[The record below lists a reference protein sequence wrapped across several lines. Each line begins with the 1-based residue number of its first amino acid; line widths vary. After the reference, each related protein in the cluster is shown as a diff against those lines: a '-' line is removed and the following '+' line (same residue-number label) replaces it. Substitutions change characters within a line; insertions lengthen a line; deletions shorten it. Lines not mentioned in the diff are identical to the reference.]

1 MEIIEKDP
9 EELIEYKKNSR
20 IHTDGQIKQIIAS
33 INEFG
38 FTNPILVNSDNRVIA
53 GHGRL
58 MAALKMKLDKV
69 PCIVLSELTEA
80 QERAYVIAD
89 NKIALNSAWD
99 SNMLSLEMADLK
111 DMDFDIE
118 LTGFSFGEIFK
129 DKGSSTIAGDEE
141 FLVVLKVKNES
152 EQKIMFEEMVERGV
166 ECKIV

>member
-1 MEIIEKDP
+1 MKIIQKKPAD
-9 EELIEYKKNSR
+9 LTEYENNSR
-20 IHTDGQIKQIIAS
+20 IHTDGQIKQIISS

-38 FTNPILVNSDNRVIA
+38 FTNPVLINANNRVIA

-58 MAALKMKLDKV
+58 MAAVEMKLDKV
-69 PCIVLSELTEA
+69 PCIVLSDLTEA

-89 NKIALNSAWD
+89 NKIALNSSWD
-99 SNMLSLEMADLK
+99 SSMLSLEMADLK

-129 DKGSSTIAGDEE
+129 EKGSSTIVGDEE

-152 EQKIMFEEMVERGV
+152 EQKTMFEEMVERGV